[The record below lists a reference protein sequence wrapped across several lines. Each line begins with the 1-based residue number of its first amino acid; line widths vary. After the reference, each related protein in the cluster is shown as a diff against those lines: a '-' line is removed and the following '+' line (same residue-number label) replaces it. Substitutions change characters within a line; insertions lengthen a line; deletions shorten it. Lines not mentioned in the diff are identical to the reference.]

1 MSKKQVNLATV
12 ELIASSQD
20 YKDGSQ
26 TLLANVWFPPQEGAF
41 AIDGK
46 TITMRYGFAEATLQ
60 ITDSYNS
67 SYHDIR
73 KILLAEETVTISSEN
88 VRKDEKGLGGGFSLP
103 KNPFAKANVGA
114 STQRELT
121 TVVKSEANQTRAQY
135 IAEEVDKGQWRLRG
149 CGHEDGLLDGTII
162 HSDGG
167 ALCTLKWALDKASAG
182 KALTISA
189 KISTVQRHLRVV
201 IVDDDH
207 GRTLANNAE
216 RAAVVN
222 AVIARALRNR
232 QVSSNPDDEGK
243 TLSLA
248 SDTVTVQ
255 PQKATSD
262 A

>member
-88 VRKDEKGLGGGFSLP
+88 VRKDEKGLGGGVNVS
-103 KNPFAKANVGA
+103 KIPFVKANAEA
-114 STQRELT
+114 STQRGSTMVE
-121 TVVKSEANQTRAQY
+121 KREASQTRAQY

-149 CGHEDGLLDGTII
+149 CGHEDGLLDGNII

-167 ALCTLKWALDKASAG
+167 ALCTLKWTLDTNSTG
-182 KALTISA
+182 KPLTISA

-222 AVIARALRNR
+222 AVIARALRNHK
-232 QVSSNPDDEGK
+232 VPIDPDDESK
-243 TLSLA
+243 TLPLA

-255 PQKATSD
+255 PHKAISD